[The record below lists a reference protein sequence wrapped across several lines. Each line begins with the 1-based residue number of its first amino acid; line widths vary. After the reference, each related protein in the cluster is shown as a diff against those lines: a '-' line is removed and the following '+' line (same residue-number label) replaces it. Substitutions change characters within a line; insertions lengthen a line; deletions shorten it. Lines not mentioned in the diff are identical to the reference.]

1 MKKLAIVVL
10 LIATSFGFSQETIN
24 AKLGSFDEIKV
35 FSGLKITLIK
45 AAVAGIEISGE
56 KSSDLV
62 YKNVN
67 GRLKLSMRFSETF
80 NANDVEVIV
89 YYSEN
94 ILIIDVN
101 EGSVISSKEIF
112 KQDKIELKSQEG
124 AYIKLSIDV
133 TYLTIKSIS
142 GGSITVSGIVDN
154 QDIEANTGGMYDGYF
169 LESNTTTAV
178 AASGATIKVN
188 TIDLLDAT
196 VRFGGNIYY
205 KGKPSEVIK
214 NKVIGGTIESKD

>member
-1 MKKLAIVVL
+1 MKKLAILLL
-10 LIATSFGFSQETIN
+10 LISTTISFSQETIN

-45 AAVAGIEISGE
+45 ADVAEIEISGK
-56 KSSDLV
+56 KSSELV

-67 GRLKLSMRFSETF
+67 GRLKLSMRFPETF
-80 NANDVEVIV
+80 NASDVEVIL

-94 ILIIDVN
+94 INMIDVN
-101 EGSVISSKEIF
+101 EGSVIASKEIF
-112 KQDKIELKSQEG
+112 KQDKMELKSQEG

-133 TYLTIKSIS
+133 TYLTIRSVL
-142 GGSITVSGIVDN
+142 GGSITVSGTVDN
-154 QDIEANTGGMYDGYF
+154 QDIEANTGGSYDGYF
-169 LESNTTTAV
+169 LEANSTTAV

-188 TIDLLDAT
+188 TRDLLDAT

-205 KGKPSEVIK
+205 KGKTSEVIK

>member
-1 MKKLAIVVL
+1 MKKLTILVL
-10 LIATSFGFSQETIN
+10 LLSTTISFSQETIR

-45 AAVAGIEISGE
+45 ADVAEIEISGE

-67 GRLKLSMRFSETF
+67 GRLKLSMRFPETF
-80 NANDVEVIV
+80 NASDVDVIV
-89 YYSEN
+89 YYSEP
-94 ILIIDVN
+94 IHLIDVN
-101 EGSVISSKEIF
+101 EGSVITSKEIF
-112 KQDKIELKSQEG
+112 KQDKMELKSQEG

-133 TYLTIKSIS
+133 TYLTIRSVL
-142 GGSITVSGIVDN
+142 GGSIAVNGKVDN
-154 QDIEANTGGMYDGYF
+154 QDIEANTGGSYDGYY
-169 LESNTTTAV
+169 LESNNTTAV

-188 TIDLLDAT
+188 IIDVLDAT

-205 KGKPSEVIK
+205 KGRPSQVIK